1 MKTGVSHEFKSV
13 LSPHTHPGATYNS
26 LFKPYSKN
34 KRQGNA
40 GNDKSAEVDD
50 LLGNLGSPTFPP
62 EHSKIV
68 VYAAQ
73 IRNAIV
79 AEMYEPDAY
88 KGKTCSI
95 RIYLQPDGSVNS
107 ATAKEGDAKLCKAA
121 ISAITRA
128 KIPAAPDNETYQ
140 RVKNAAL
147 DFRL

>member
-1 MKTGVSHEFKSV
+1 MDSV
-13 LSPHTHPGATYNS
+13 HHIWCPLSSQEYQDLPDGAETT
-26 LFKPYSKN
+26 LT
-34 KRQGNA
+34 
-40 GNDKSAEVDD
+40 DKSAEVDD
-50 LLGNLGSPTFPP
+50 LLGNPGSPTFPP
-62 EHSKIV
+62 DHSKIV

>member
-1 MKTGVSHEFKSV
+1 
-13 LSPHTHPGATYNS
+13 
-26 LFKPYSKN
+26 
-34 KRQGNA
+34 
-40 GNDKSAEVDD
+40 